1 MAQKSY
7 IETDRQVRNIIEDV
21 KAGVFKPVYLLMGE
35 EPYFIDVIS
44 DTIEEEVLD
53 EAEKA
58 FNQIVVYGRDVD
70 IDTVATHAKSFSM
83 MGGYMVVIVKEAQ
96 DLKNIEDFEKYLD
109 VIPPTTILVFDYKY
123 KKLDKRR
130 ALAKKIDK
138 MGVLFESKKL
148 YENNIPG
155 WIQSYLSDKGYS
167 ITPKATQ
174 MLTDFLGTDLHKVR
188 NELDKLIIAL
198 PKSKK
203 IDDADVEYNIGISK
217 DYNVFELQNAIG
229 RRDVMKANQIV
240 NYFGDNGKDN
250 PLLVTAISLY
260 GYFTKILK
268 VHYATDPSQNAL
280 AATLGVNPY
289 FVRDYQLA
297 ARNYS
302 IGDCVRCISVLREFD
317 LKSKGYNSG
326 EVSEKDLY
334 REMIFKLLH

>member
-1 MAQKSY
+1 MTFEQILSDIHNKKYAPIY
-7 IETDRQVRNIIEDV
+7 
-21 KAGVFKPVYLLMGE
+21 FLMGE

-109 VIPPTTILVFDYKY
+109 VIPSTTILVFDYKY

-167 ITPKATQ
+167 IEDVLYLQ
-174 MLTDFLGTDLHKVR
+174 CVR
-188 NELDKLIIAL
+188 AAECHRAEGCYECKPDCELFRRQRERQPAAGHGYQPLWLFHQNPEGAL
-198 PKSKK
+198 CHRS
-203 IDDADVEYNIGISK
+203 
-217 DYNVFELQNAIG
+217 
-229 RRDVMKANQIV
+229 
-240 NYFGDNGKDN
+240 
-250 PLLVTAISLY
+250 
-260 GYFTKILK
+260 FTKCPCCHLGRQSILCQGLP
-268 VHYATDPSQNAL
+268 TGGSQ
-280 AATLGVNPY
+280 
-289 FVRDYQLA
+289 
-297 ARNYS
+297 
-302 IGDCVRCISVLREFD
+302 
-317 LKSKGYNSG
+317 
-326 EVSEKDLY
+326 
-334 REMIFKLLH
+334 LLHWGLCQMYLGFEGIRLEIKRLQQWRSL

>member
-1 MAQKSY
+1 MAQTY
-7 IETDRQVRNIIEDV
+7 QQIISDIHH
-21 KAGVFKPVYLLMGE
+21 KKYAPVYFLMGE
-35 EPYFIDVIS
+35 EPYFIDMIS

-96 DLKNIEDFEKYLD
+96 DLKNIEDFEKYID
-109 VIPPTTILVFDYKY
+109 VIPSSTILVFDYKY

-138 MGVLFESKKL
+138 IGVLFESKKL
-148 YENNIPG
+148 YDSNMPG
-155 WIQSYLSDKGYS
+155 WIQTYLSEKGYS

-174 MLTDFLGTDLHKVR
+174 MLTDYLGTDLHKVR
-188 NELDKLIIAL
+188 NELEKLMIAM
-198 PKSKK
+198 PKVKK
-203 IDDADVEYNIGISK
+203 IDDEAVERNIGISK
-217 DYNVFELQNAIG
+217 DFNVFELQNAIG
-229 RRDVMKANQIV
+229 QRDVMKANRIV
-240 NYFGDNGKDN
+240 NHFGDNVKEN
-250 PLLVTAISLY
+250 PLLVTAITLY

-280 AATLGVNPY
+280 ASALGVNPY
-289 FVRDYQLA
+289 FVRDYQAA

-302 IGDCVRCISVLREFD
+302 VADCVRCIGILREFD
-317 LKSKGYNSG
+317 LKSLGYNNAN
-326 EVSEKDLY
+326 VSEKDLY
-334 REMIFKLLH
+334 REMIFRILH

>member
-1 MAQKSY
+1 MTFEQ
-7 IETDRQVRNIIEDV
+7 IISDIHN
-21 KAGVFKPVYLLMGE
+21 KKYAPIYFLMGE

-44 DTIEEEVLD
+44 DTIEDEVLD
-53 EAEKA
+53 ETEKA

-148 YENNIPG
+148 YESNIPG
-155 WIQSYLSDKGYS
+155 WIQSYLGEKGYS
-167 ITPKATQ
+167 ITPKVTQ

-203 IDDADVEYNIGISK
+203 IDDADVERNIGISK

-229 RRDVMKANQIV
+229 RRDIMRANQIV

-280 AATLGVNPY
+280 ASALGVNPF

-297 ARNYS
+297 ARNFS
-302 IGDCVRCISVLREFD
+302 IADCVKCIAVLREFD

-326 EVSEKDLY
+326 ETSEKDLY

>member
-1 MAQKSY
+1 MTFEQ
-7 IETDRQVRNIIEDV
+7 IITDIHN
-21 KAGVFKPVYLLMGE
+21 KKYAPVYFLMGE

-53 EAEKA
+53 ETEKA

-148 YENNIPG
+148 YESNIPG
-155 WIQSYLSDKGYS
+155 WIQSYLGEKGYT

-203 IDDADVEYNIGISK
+203 IDDADVERNIGISK

-229 RRDVMKANQIV
+229 RRDIMRANQIV

-280 AATLGVNPY
+280 ATALGVNPF
-289 FVRDYQLA
+289 FVRDYQMA
-297 ARNYS
+297 ARNFS
-302 IGDCVRCISVLREFD
+302 IADCVKCISVLREFD

-326 EVSEKDLY
+326 ETSEKDLY

>member
-1 MAQKSY
+1 MTFEQILSDIHQKKY
-7 IETDRQVRNIIEDV
+7 APIY
-21 KAGVFKPVYLLMGE
+21 FLMGE

-96 DLKNIEDFEKYLD
+96 DLKNIEDFEKYLE

-130 ALAKKIDK
+130 ALAKKIEK

-148 YENNIPG
+148 YENNIPS
-155 WIQSYLSDKGYS
+155 WIQSYLSEKGFS

-203 IDDADVEYNIGISK
+203 IDDADVERNIGISK

-229 RRDVMKANQIV
+229 RRDVMRANQIV

-280 AATLGVNPY
+280 AKTLGVNPF
-289 FVRDYQLA
+289 FVRDYQAA

-302 IGDCVRCISVLREFD
+302 IGECVRCIAVLREFD
-317 LKSKGYNSG
+317 MKAIGYNNG
-326 EVSEKDLY
+326 ETSEKDLY
-334 REMIFKLLH
+334 REMVFRLLHSV

>member
-1 MAQKSY
+1 MTFEQ
-7 IETDRQVRNIIEDV
+7 IISDIHG
-21 KAGVFKPVYLLMGE
+21 KKYAPIYFLMGE

-53 EAEKA
+53 ETEKA

-155 WIQSYLSDKGYS
+155 WIQSYLAEKGYA

-203 IDDADVEYNIGISK
+203 IDDADVERNIGISK

-229 RRDVMKANQIV
+229 RRDIMKANQIV

-280 AATLGVNPY
+280 ATALGVNPF
-289 FVRDYQLA
+289 FVRDYQQA

-302 IGDCVRCISVLREFD
+302 VADCVKCIAVLREFD

>member
-1 MAQKSY
+1 MTFEQ
-7 IETDRQVRNIIEDV
+7 IISDIHN
-21 KAGVFKPVYLLMGE
+21 KKYAPIYFLMGE

-53 EAEKA
+53 ETEKA

-96 DLKNIEDFEKYLD
+96 DLKNIEDFEKYLE

-148 YENNIPG
+148 YESNIPG
-155 WIQSYLSDKGYS
+155 WIQSYLADKGYT

-203 IDDADVEYNIGISK
+203 IDDADVERNIGISK

-229 RRDVMKANQIV
+229 RRDIMRANQIV

-250 PLLVTAISLY
+250 PLLVTAISLF

-280 AATLGVNPY
+280 ATALGVNPF
-289 FVRDYQLA
+289 FVRDYQSA

-302 IGDCVRCISVLREFD
+302 IADCVRCISVLREFD
-317 LKSKGYNSG
+317 LKSKGYNNG
-326 EVSEKDLY
+326 ETSEKDLY

>member
-1 MAQKSY
+1 MTFEQ
-7 IETDRQVRNIIEDV
+7 IIADIHN
-21 KAGVFKPVYLLMGE
+21 KKYAPIYFLMGE

-44 DTIEEEVLD
+44 DTIEDEVLD
-53 EAEKA
+53 ETEKA

-96 DLKNIEDFEKYLD
+96 DLKNIEDFEKYLE

-148 YENNIPG
+148 YESNIPG
-155 WIQSYLSDKGYS
+155 WIQSYLSEKGYT

-203 IDDADVEYNIGISK
+203 IDDADVERNIGISK

-229 RRDVMKANQIV
+229 RRDIMRANQIV

-280 AATLGVNPY
+280 ASALGVNPF

-297 ARNYS
+297 ARNFS
-302 IGDCVRCISVLREFD
+302 IADCVKCIAVLREFD
-317 LKSKGYNSG
+317 LKSKGYNNG
-326 EVSEKDLY
+326 ETSEKDLY

>member
-1 MAQKSY
+1 MTFEQ
-7 IETDRQVRNIIEDV
+7 IITDIHN
-21 KAGVFKPVYLLMGE
+21 KKYAPVYFL
-35 EPYFIDVIS
+35 FIDVIS

-53 EAEKA
+53 ETEKA

-148 YENNIPG
+148 YESNIPG
-155 WIQSYLSDKGYS
+155 WIQSYLSEKGYT

-203 IDDADVEYNIGISK
+203 IDDMDVERNIGISK

-229 RRDVMKANQIV
+229 RRDIIRANQIV

-280 AATLGVNPY
+280 ATALGVNPF
-289 FVRDYQLA
+289 FVRDYQMA
-297 ARNYS
+297 ARNFS
-302 IGDCVRCISVLREFD
+302 IADCVKCISVLREFD

-326 EVSEKDLY
+326 ETSEKDLY